1 MKKLICIFMC
11 IVFTIGILGGC
22 SNTDKTA
29 NGNYSGVKILYS
41 LSDSNDNF
49 LSLIKDSAVK
59 YAEENGIKLTVADA
73 ENDILKQVT
82 DVKEA
87 AKSGDYDAIVI
98 CPVDADISTQ
108 IMDVAG
114 DLPVVFLNRC
124 PKETKLKPDKFVF
137 VGSDESQAA
146 EFQAKYLTDYFN
158 EKGKTDIKAI
168 LFQGEFG
175 QAAASIRTSAVKK
188 QLRKNGLNVEYV
200 FNDTAHWSREKAK
213 EMFLNILKM
222 GKEYDC
228 VICNN
233 DEMALGVIAA
243 MKENGLDPSSVPIVG
258 IDATAD
264 GCAALKEGEMAF
276 TVYQSATGQ
285 GSVGVQ
291 SAAILAKNGSI
302 SSIEGVNKEKTI
314 IWVPFEAVDSKNV
327 DNYM

>member
-1 MKKLICIFMC
+1 MKKLICICMS
-11 IVFTIGILGGC
+11 IVFAIGLLTGC
-22 SNTDKTA
+22 SNAEKSA

-41 LSDSNDNF
+41 LSDSKDNF
-49 LSLIKDSAVK
+49 LSMIKDSAAK
-59 YAEENGIKLTVADA
+59 YAEENGIELTVADA

-87 AKSGDYDAIVI
+87 AKSGNYDAIVI

-124 PKETKLKPDKFVF
+124 PAVDKLKSDKFVF

-146 EFQAKYLTDYFN
+146 GFQAQYLTDYFN
-158 EKGKTDIKAI
+158 GKGKTDIKAI
-168 LFQGEFG
+168 LFQGAFG

-188 QLRKNGLNVEYV
+188 QLQENGLNVDYV
-200 FNDTAHWSREKAK
+200 FNDTAHWSRDKAK
-213 EMFLNILKM
+213 EMFQNILKM

-228 VICNN
+228 IICNN

-243 MKENGLDPSSVPIVG
+243 MKENGIDPSSVPIVG

-264 GCAALKEGEMAF
+264 GCAALKDGEMAF

-291 SAAILAKNGSI
+291 SAAVLAKGGSI
-302 SSIEGVNKEKTI
+302 SSIEGVNKDKTI

-327 DNYM
+327 DKYM